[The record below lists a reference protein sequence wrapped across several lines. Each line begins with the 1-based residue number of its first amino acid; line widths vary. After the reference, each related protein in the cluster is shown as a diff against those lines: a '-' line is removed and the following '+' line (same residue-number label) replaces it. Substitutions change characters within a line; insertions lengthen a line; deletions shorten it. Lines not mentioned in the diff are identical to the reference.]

1 MTYAIETGAVAAVDP
16 GVTAS
21 VPNTTPVVA
30 SVKTAVPVGAA
41 PLFAPVMERE
51 KVTFCP
57 GSTMVLVVI
66 NATAAGPGT
75 MVTCSPLDLLGAKV
89 ASPAYLANN

>member
-1 MTYAIETGAVAAVDP
+1 MAAEEL

-30 SVKTAVPVGAA
+30 SVKTAAPVGAA
-41 PLFAPVMERE
+41 PLFVPVMESE

-57 GSTMVLVVI
+57 GSTLLLVVI
-66 NATAAGPGT
+66 NATAAGPGV
-75 MVTCSPLDLLGAKV
+75 MVICNPLDLLGAKV

>member
-1 MTYAIETGAVAAVDP
+1 MAAEEL

-30 SVKTAVPVGAA
+30 SVKTAVPAGAA
-41 PLFAPVMERE
+41 PLFVPVMERE
-51 KVTFCP
+51 NVTFCP
-57 GSTMVLVVI
+57 SSTLVLVVI
-66 NATAAGPGT
+66 NATAAGPGV